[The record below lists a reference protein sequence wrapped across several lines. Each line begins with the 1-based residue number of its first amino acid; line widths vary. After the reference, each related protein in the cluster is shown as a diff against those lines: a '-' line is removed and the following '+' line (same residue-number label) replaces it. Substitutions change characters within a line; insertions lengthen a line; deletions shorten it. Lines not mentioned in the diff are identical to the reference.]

1 MTYKT
6 FMGKLLLA
14 ALPAFVAGCSPAPT
28 VDEATAINEVFGDG
42 SKMTAVI
49 ISCSDDIDGS
59 RLTTD
64 CFEAVGREISDIYTS
79 ATPDKGTAAPQGRHI
94 VLELAAKT
102 ELRPVM
108 PQETKGKMQGPVVG
122 GGGHGPGFTP
132 HPEPT
137 FIDTVL
143 VSQVKPVYSAS
154 GKEIAPTGVALTAI
168 TSRTLLAD
176 DFKQF
181 TFHDSQTG
189 IDLRYNLYTPAVT
202 EEKVPLLLF
211 MHDASGAGK
220 ENHRYTLLQGNGA
233 TVWVSPE
240 WQAEHPCY
248 VLAPQFGTVTVD
260 DDFHTTP
267 DLDACLNL
275 LDSIIANA
283 NVDPDKVYTTGQSMG
298 CMMSY
303 EFMARRPELFASAML
318 VAGQW
323 DAKKLAPLAKKP
335 LWILSC
341 KGDLKSSDGVAKA
354 IKVWERAGAKVV
366 EQEWPLEASP
376 DERDLQV
383 KGMLEEGGN
392 IHFTHFAGGSH
403 NNTWCIAYS
412 IQGVKEW
419 LFKQTR

>member
-6 FMGKLLLA
+6 FIGKLMLVT
-14 ALPAFVAGCSPAPT
+14 LPAIAAGCSSVPT
-28 VDEATAINEVFGDG
+28 LDEATAINEVFGDG

-49 ISCSDDIDGS
+49 ITCSGDIDGS
-59 RLTTD
+59 RLTPE
-64 CFEAVGREISDIYTS
+64 CFEAEGREISAVYTS
-79 ATPDKGTAAPQGRHI
+79 ATPDKGNAAPQGRHI

-143 VSQVKPVYSAS
+143 ISQVKPVYSAS
-154 GKEIAPTGVALTAI
+154 GKEIAPTDVALTAI

-176 DFKQF
+176 DFRQF

-202 EEKVPLLLF
+202 EGKLPLLLF

-220 ENHRYTLLQGNGA
+220 ENPRYTLLQGDGA
-233 TVWVSPE
+233 TAWVSPE
-240 WQAEHPCY
+240 WQTEHPCY

-260 DDFHTTP
+260 DDFNMTP

-283 NVDPDKVYTTGQSMG
+283 NVDADRVYTTGQSMG

-323 DAKKLAPLAKKP
+323 DARKLAPLAKKP

-341 KGDLKSSDGVAKA
+341 KGDVKSSEGVAKA

-376 DERDLQV
+376 DERDRHV

-392 IHFTHFAGGSH
+392 IHYTHFAGGSH
-403 NNTWCIAYS
+403 NNTWRVAYS
-412 IQGVKEW
+412 IRGIMEW
-419 LFKQTR
+419 LFEQTK